1 MATVSQLLAT
11 KGQTVHAI
19 GRLATVFEAIDKM
32 VARNV
37 GALLVIED
45 GISEGGVIERRHRGM
60 RPCGML
66 TERDYLRKVALQGRS
81 SRTTLVQEIMTK
93 GLLSVHLDTAIEG
106 CMELM
111 TRNRIRHLP
120 VFDGVE
126 LAGLVSIGDIVK
138 YLAQDRQMQIEQLT
152 AYIQGGEMAHA

>member
-1 MATVSQLLAT
+1 MGTVSQLLAT
-11 KGQTVHAI
+11 KGQTVHTI
-19 GRLATVFEAIDKM
+19 GRTATVFDAIEKM
-32 VARNV
+32 VSHNV

-45 GISEGGVIERRHRGM
+45 GGIEGSIKRGLQGM

-66 TERDYLRKVALQGRS
+66 TERDYLRKVALQGRA
-81 SRTTLVQEIMTK
+81 SRTTLVHEIMTQR
-93 GLLSVHLDTAIEG
+93 LVSVHLDTTIEG
-106 CMELM
+106 CMDLM

-120 VFDGVE
+120 VFDDAE

-138 YLAQDRQMQIEQLT
+138 YLAHDRQVQIEQLT